1 MFGFGKVN
9 KIHFRDFEHLTLS
22 FKNANDK
29 FKSNNIYGD
38 IASIKSFTSKKRG
51 DTLYITAKKK
61 HARNNVSLF
70 LTYDIKNILVSD
82 SNIEIKNLSNDKD
95 SPFRKAN
102 LPADVRTITLDNS
115 KFITENLISTSVYIK
130 LKRKSY
136 FLTKN
141 IMAFSTYI
149 ECDRNSLF
157 KASDG
162 YILKTGV
169 SLHCSSKAIFEQG
182 VYISEMY
189 KANIS
194 SLSYMRCNV
203 LDSIKYELKSDS
215 VDIISNSINLYGIP
229 KMEGSC
235 LCKNGNERYFRPI
248 VLETNIPEENDRVY
262 QYKGKLDFS
271 KQELI
276 NCYVADCVKMPKS
289 ISEIHEKAIEG
300 VNISE
305 KAIAHSVGF
314 DYSNVKTKVLTKKDY
329 EKVIKNFHT
338 KIAHKFKEHEESL
351 DKKEIDN
358 QCESGSNQNDIINNA
373 TTTQKS
379 AWFRSVAK
387 KKVEKYKKESAEK
400 EKLIKCLGIL
410 NSEFPTDHI
419 NRDNREQFIN
429 GLKYII
435 LNNVTLDKKQKHNF
449 EVLAKLFNVDTD
461 GNKKMKYSF

>member
-29 FKSNNIYGD
+29 CKSDNIYGD

-82 SNIEIKNLSNDKD
+82 SNVEIKNLSDDKD

-102 LPADVRTITLDNS
+102 LPADVSTITLDNS
-115 KFITENLISTSVYIK
+115 NFTTDNLISTSVYIK

-136 FLTKN
+136 FWTKN
-141 IMAFSTYI
+141 IMAFSTYV
-149 ECDRNSLF
+149 ECDRDSLF

-169 SLHCSSKAIFEQG
+169 SLQGSSKAIFEQG

-194 SLSYMRCNV
+194 VLSYMRCNI
-203 LDSIKYELKSDS
+203 LDSIKYEVKSDS
-215 VDIISNSINLYGIP
+215 IDIVTKSINLYGVP
-229 KMEGSC
+229 KMEGTC
-235 LCKNGNERYFRPI
+235 VCQNGNERYFRPL
-248 VLETNIPEENDRVY
+248 VLETNLPEENDRVY

-271 KQELI
+271 EQELI

-300 VNISE
+300 ISTSE

-314 DYSNVKTKVLTKKDY
+314 EYPNLKTKVLMKKDY
-329 EKVIKNFHT
+329 ENAIKNFHT
-338 KIAHKFKEHEESL
+338 KIADNFKENEQPL
-351 DKKEIDN
+351 KNKYYNPNTDQQKVIDN
-358 QCESGSNQNDIINNA
+358 A
-373 TTTQKS
+373 TPTQR
-379 AWFRSVAK
+379 AMLFRSVAK
-387 KKVEKYKKESAEK
+387 KKVEEYRKESAEK

-429 GLKYII
+429 GLKHII
-435 LNNVTLDKKQKHNF
+435 LNNVTLDKKQQHNF
-449 EVLAKLFNVDTD
+449 EVLTKLFNVDAND
-461 GNKKMKYSF
+461 NKKMKYSF

>member
-1 MFGFGKVN
+1 MFGFGRVN

-29 FKSNNIYGD
+29 CKSNNIYGD
-38 IASIKSFTSKKRG
+38 ISSIKSFTSKKRG

-61 HARNNVSLF
+61 HAKNNISLF

-82 SNIEIKNLSNDKD
+82 SNVEIINLSENKN

-115 KFITENLISTSVYIK
+115 NFTTENLISTSVYIK

-136 FLTKN
+136 FWTKN
-141 IMAFSTYI
+141 IMAFSTYV
-149 ECDRNSLF
+149 ECDKDSLF

-169 SLHCSSKAIFEQG
+169 SLKGCSKAIFEQG

-194 SLSYMRCNV
+194 ALSYMRCNV
-203 LDSIKYELKSDS
+203 LDSIKYEVKSDS
-215 VDIISNSINLYGIP
+215 VDIVTKSINLYGVP
-229 KMEGSC
+229 KMEGTC
-235 LCKNGNERYFRPI
+235 VCQNGNERYLRPL
-248 VLETNIPEENDRVY
+248 VLETNLPEENDRVY
-262 QYKGKLDFS
+262 LYKGKLDFS
-271 KQELI
+271 EQDLI
-276 NCYVADCVKMPKS
+276 NCYVADCVKTPKS
-289 ISEIHEKAIEG
+289 ILEIHEKAVEG
-300 VNISE
+300 VSNAE

-314 DYSNVKTKVLTKKDY
+314 EYPNLKTKVLMKKDY
-329 EKVIKNFHT
+329 ENATKNFHT
-338 KIAHKFKEHEESL
+338 KIADKFKDNEQLLKNKHYNSNPNQQ
-351 DKKEIDN
+351 KIIDN
-358 QCESGSNQNDIINNA
+358 A
-373 TTTQKS
+373 TPTQRAALFK
-379 AWFRSVAK
+379 SVAK
-387 KKVEKYKKESAEK
+387 KKVEEYRKESAEK

-449 EVLAKLFNVDTD
+449 EVLTKLFNVDTD
-461 GNKKMKYSF
+461 DNKKMKYSF